1 MNRSI
6 RFVRKL
12 SLSAA
17 LSLIAAGG
25 VANVWAAPPQE
36 SVTASAAGLQAK
48 ADYYAKE
55 AAYYRARAVP
65 ASKQMIGYFTMAN
78 RFDRLS
84 KHYHMAAL
92 AATPRG

>member
-1 MNRSI
+1 MNRSMPL
-6 RFVRKL
+6 VRKL

-17 LSLIAAGG
+17 IGLIAA
-25 VANVWAAPPQE
+25 VSAANVWAAPPQE
-36 SVTASAAGLQAK
+36 SVTVSTADLQAK

-65 ASKQMIGYFTMAN
+65 ASKQMIVYFTMAN

-84 KHYHMAAL
+84 KRYHLAAL
-92 AATPRG
+92 EASRRG